1 MQVSHMVSAVF
12 DDPNLIGH
20 AGLVPVLQLAQRAGL
35 HDLVGAHLSVP
46 SPNLVAKTSSVI
58 AGMLCGAD
66 SIDDLD
72 VIRHG
77 GMGRVFDGRAGTVDV
92 GTFLRSFTF
101 GHVRQ
106 LDAVN
111 TRLLS
116 SLCGLVDAVNRSP
129 PRAAGARAPG
139 SPVTRRPRSARTG
152 D

>member
-1 MQVSHMVSAVF
+1 MQVSHTVSAIF
-12 DDPNLIGH
+12 DDRNLIGY

-35 HDLVGAHLSVP
+35 HDLVDAHLTVR
-46 SPNLVAKTSSVI
+46 SPNPVAKSTSVVT
-58 AGMLCGAD
+58 GMLCGAD

-77 GMGRVFDGRAGTVDV
+77 GMSRVFDDARAPSTL

-111 TRLLS
+111 SRLLIG
-116 SLCGLVDAVNRSP
+116 LAGLVP
-129 PRAAGARAPG
+129 GLLAGCDQL
-139 SPVTRRPRSARTG
+139 SYL
-152 D
+152 DID

>member
-1 MQVSHMVSAVF
+1 MQVSHTVSAVF
-12 DDPNLIGH
+12 DDRNLIGH

-35 HDLVGAHLSVP
+35 HDLLGAHLTVR
-46 SPNLVAKTSSVI
+46 SPNPVAKCMSVV

-77 GMGRVFDGRAGTVDV
+77 GMSRVFDDARAPSTL

-111 TRLLS
+111 TRLLTA
-116 SLCGLVDAVNRSP
+116 LAALVPNLL
-129 PRAAGARAPG
+129 AGADQLTYLDIDDTIREVHGYAK
-139 SPVTRRPRSARTG
+139 
-152 D
+152 